1 VFQSALMSKSGVRTP
16 LAGMFTAI
24 GVIVALYGLTSAF
37 FWIPSAALSAVIIH
51 AVADLVA
58 KPTQVYGFW
67 RVSPLEFII
76 FTAALL
82 VTIFSTIENGI
93 YTAIIASVILLLIRV
108 AHPRGQFL
116 GKVTVHSDAKEEPD
130 TKRQVY
136 VPLHPGGGVMNP
148 YLRVEPPVPGVIIY
162 RFEESFLFP
171 NSSLANSALLDY
183 IKTNTRRGKDMQ
195 NMKASHRQWNDP
207 GPRPGARVED
217 DSHKPLLRAIVL
229 DFSGV

>member
-1 VFQSALMSKSGVRTP
+1 LKSKSGVKTP
-16 LAGMFTAI
+16 IAGLFTAI
-24 GVIVALYGLTSAF
+24 GVIVALYGLTDAF
-37 FWIPSAALSAVIIH
+37 FWIPTAALSAVIIH

-58 KPTQVYGFW
+58 KPAQVYGFW

-76 FTAALL
+76 FIAALL

-93 YTAIIASVILLLIRV
+93 YTAIIASVALLLVRI
-108 AHPRGQFL
+108 AHPRGKFL
-116 GKVTVHSDAKEEPD
+116 GKVTISTDKEQSREI
-130 TKRQVY
+130 Y

-148 YLRVEPPVPGVIIY
+148 YLRVEPPVPGIIIY

-171 NSSLANSALLDY
+171 NSSLANSALVDY
-183 IKTNTRRGKDMQ
+183 MKANTRRGKDMT
-195 NMKASHRQWNDP
+195 NVKASDRQWNDP
-207 GPRPGARVED
+207 GPRPGAQVVD